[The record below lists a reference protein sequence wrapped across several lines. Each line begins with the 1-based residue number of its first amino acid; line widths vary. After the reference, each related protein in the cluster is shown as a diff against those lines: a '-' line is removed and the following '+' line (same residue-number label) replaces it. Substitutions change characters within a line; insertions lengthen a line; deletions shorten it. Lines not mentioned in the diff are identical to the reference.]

1 MCCLFYFHKIF
12 VYFIYFLF
20 YFFFYFIFRCVL
32 LELELK
38 DGAQLIVADVTSP
51 NAIEFHLKLHAQMD
65 T

>member
-1 MCCLFYFHKIF
+1 L
-12 VYFIYFLF
+12 V
-20 YFFFYFIFRCVL
+20 

-51 NAIEFHLKLHAQMD
+51 NAIEFHLKLDAPMD